1 VRTYGSSHPD
11 GVDAIQIEI
20 AAPLRDHKEKREAFI
35 EHLGSAIG
43 NLVDRYADVH
53 TLAAFQKVNFL
64 SGDLEQLVAAQVE
77 RRSESN
83 DALVQLGGGRQNRG
97 RVEIRHDP
105 GGVVNAPS
113 PRRPGVAV
121 LYSENGSA
129 YYVWVDNQGR
139 LRISSSD
146 TEADN
151 QVGAIVGTQTIIRR
165 RRIRRL
171 KRRR

>member
-1 VRTYGSSHPD
+1 
-11 GVDAIQIEI
+11 
-20 AAPLRDHKEKREAFI
+20 
-35 EHLGSAIG
+35 
-43 NLVDRYADVH
+43 
-53 TLAAFQKVNFL
+53 
-64 SGDLEQLVAAQVE
+64 
-77 RRSESN
+77 
-83 DALVQLGGGRQNRG
+83 LGGDRQNRG

-105 GGVVNAPS
+105 GGVVNVPS

-129 YYVWVDNQGR
+129 YYVWVDNRGR
-139 LRISSSD
+139 LRISSSA